1 MTEIPYKFYAAD
13 KFCSVIDKFKSNFES
28 NQEHGAQFC
37 AYKNGKLILDLHGG
51 WADKKKS
58 KVINPSTLFSIFSSG
73 KAVASLTIAHLVQQN
88 CLSYNNL
95 VSAIWPEFSKYGKS
109 NLTVA
114 QLLSHQ
120 SGLSGITCPNW
131 TNEDWFDWKKTCN
144 SLANQKPIFS
154 PGKQSG
160 YHPITFGFLV
170 GEIAR
175 RADKNRRT
183 LGKILREDICE
194 PNNLDIWIGLPK
206 NKHNDCSEIIKPS
219 KLANLGEIN
228 TATEFAFLKNW
239 STPNPKPIERW
250 REAEF
255 AGNNCHSNAK
265 SLAQI
270 MQMAV
275 SGKINRTNYLSKEN
289 IQDLRKSRSKGPDLV
304 LPFTINFGAGLI
316 RNTPNY
322 FYGPN
327 AETVGHSGWGGSC
340 VFADHINGISAAYVM
355 NKQNNTLIGDL
366 RPKRIIEEMYNCL

>member
-1 MTEIPYKFYAAD
+1 MTEIPYQVYAAD
-13 KFCSVIDKFKSNFES
+13 KFFSVIDKFKSNFES

-58 KVINPSTLFSIFSSG
+58 KVISPSTLFSIFSSG

-327 AETVGHSGWGGSC
+327 PETVGHSGWGGSC

>member
-1 MTEIPYKFYAAD
+1 MTEIPYQVYAAD
-13 KFCSVIDKFKSNFES
+13 KFFSVIDKFKSNFES

-58 KVINPSTLFSIFSSG
+58 KVISPSTLFSIFSSG

-175 RADKNRRT
+175 RADKNGRT

-327 AETVGHSGWGGSC
+327 SETVGHSGWGGSC

>member
-1 MTEIPYKFYAAD
+1 MTEIPYQVYAAD
-13 KFCSVIDKFKSNFES
+13 KFFSVIDKFKLNFES

-175 RADKNRRT
+175 RADKNGRT

-327 AETVGHSGWGGSC
+327 SETVGHSGWGGSC

>member
-1 MTEIPYKFYAAD
+1 M
-13 KFCSVIDKFKSNFES
+13 
-28 NQEHGAQFC
+28 
-37 AYKNGKLILDLHGG
+37 HGG

-275 SGKINRTNYLSKEN
+275 NGKINRTNYLSKEN
-289 IQDLRKSRSKGPDLV
+289 TQDLRKSRSKGPDLV
-304 LPFTINFGAGLI
+304 LPFTINFGAGLM

>member
-1 MTEIPYKFYAAD
+1 MTEIPYQVYAAD
-13 KFCSVIDKFKSNFES
+13 KFFSVIDKFKSNFES

-58 KVINPSTLFSIFSSG
+58 KVISPSTLFSIFSSG

-194 PNNLDIWIGLPK
+194 RNKLDIWIGLPK

>member
-1 MTEIPYKFYAAD
+1 MTEIPYQVYAAD
-13 KFCSVIDKFKSNFES
+13 KFFSVIDKFKLNFES

-175 RADKNRRT
+175 RADKNGRT

>member
-1 MTEIPYKFYAAD
+1 MTEIPYQVYAAD
-13 KFCSVIDKFKSNFES
+13 KFFSVIDKFKSNFES

-58 KVINPSTLFSIFSSG
+58 KVISPSTLFSIFSSG

-175 RADKNRRT
+175 RADKNGRT

-304 LPFTINFGAGLI
+304 LPYTINFGAGLI

>member
-1 MTEIPYKFYAAD
+1 MTEIPYQVYAAD
-13 KFCSVIDKFKSNFES
+13 KFFSVIDKFKSNFES

-58 KVINPSTLFSIFSSG
+58 KVISPSTLFSIFSSG

-327 AETVGHSGWGGSC
+327 SETVGHSGWGGSC

>member
-1 MTEIPYKFYAAD
+1 MTEIPYQVYAAD
-13 KFCSVIDKFKSNFES
+13 KFFSVIDKFKSNFES

-58 KVINPSTLFSIFSSG
+58 KVISPSTLFSIFSSG

-175 RADKNRRT
+175 RADKNGRT

>member
-1 MTEIPYKFYAAD
+1 MTEIPYQVYAAD
-13 KFCSVIDKFKSNFES
+13 KFFSVIDKFKSNFES

-58 KVINPSTLFSIFSSG
+58 KVISPSTLFSIFSSG

-175 RADKNRRT
+175 RADKNGRT

-194 PNNLDIWIGLPK
+194 PNKLDIWIGLPK

>member
-1 MTEIPYKFYAAD
+1 MTEIPYQVYAAD
-13 KFCSVIDKFKSNFES
+13 KFFSVIDKFKSNFES

-58 KVINPSTLFSIFSSG
+58 KVISPSTLFSIFSSG

-304 LPFTINFGAGLI
+304 LPYTINFGAGLI

>member
-1 MTEIPYKFYAAD
+1 MTEIPYQVYAAD
-13 KFCSVIDKFKSNFES
+13 KFFSVIDKFKLNFES

-275 SGKINRTNYLSKEN
+275 NGKINRTNYLSKEN

-304 LPFTINFGAGLI
+304 LPFTINFGAGLM